1 MRKPRLTGL
10 GSRSSLDEYVVP
22 LPVCEYNQC
31 AAVILND
38 IYRLGPYQ
46 SLLTFG
52 WGVLEGGGKKEA
64 QKTILY
70 DITWNCCFYR
80 VRRE

>member
-1 MRKPRLTGL
+1 MRKLRLKRL
-10 GSRSSLDEYVVP
+10 GSRSSLDKYVVP
-22 LPVCEYNQC
+22 HPVCEYNQC

-38 IYRLGPYQ
+38 IYRLGPYR

-52 WGVLEGGGKKEA
+52 WGVLEVGGKKEA

-70 DITWNCCFYR
+70 DITWNCCF
-80 VRRE
+80 